1 MLAMRYLLI
10 CCLLVI
16 NGSFVCAQT
25 QVEMNMDAQK
35 SYETADL
42 ELNKTYKLLM
52 KELDPEAKILLKK
65 AQLDWIKFR
74 DSHCAFEG
82 QMYEGGSAQPMVI
95 SSCLEAVT
103 KTRTEELK
111 ASLVDRKM

>member
-1 MLAMRYLLI
+1 MKYLLI
-10 CCLLVI
+10 CILTVVYS
-16 NGSFVCAQT
+16 SFVCAQT

-42 ELNKTYKLLM
+42 ELNKTYKVLM
-52 KELDPEAKILLKK
+52 KELDPDAKVLLKK
-65 AQLDWIKFR
+65 AQLDWIKYR

-82 QMYEGGSAQPMVI
+82 QTYDGGSAQPMVI